1 MEHELVKDLLLLS
14 ISVITTSAVG
24 IMGYILK
31 KQWEEH
37 SQNMTAIREAI
48 EHCHTRNDVQDR
60 FMSYHMDTHFD
71 SSAIAS
77 GKMQMPSVAHDRP

>member
-1 MEHELVKDLLLLS
+1 VDPDIFKEILMLS
-14 ISVITTSAVG
+14 VSLITTSAVG

-37 SQNMTAIREAI
+37 SANMAAIREAI

-60 FMSYHMDTHFD
+60 FMSYQMNTHFD